1 MNDWFRSWHGA
12 PTDPKWLGIARRA
25 GVAPGIAVAVA
36 WALMDRASQSADRG
50 SIGGYD
56 AEGLAY
62 FYGCEPENVEAIVS
76 AMVDK
81 GMVVDGRFTS
91 WEKRQ
96 PVRED
101 DSAKRVREHRERKKR
116 DAERN
121 VTHRNAPREDTET
134 DIATASNEAA
144 AACAAHDLDP
154 QTLETKMRDAAGDK
168 MQPHGGF
175 VVGPVM
181 ELVRLGADVDLDV
194 LPAIRA
200 VSARL
205 NRPARSW
212 DYFVPAIQEA
222 MDRRKS
228 AGTWDHRGQ
237 APPGQKPPSAAM
249 QRHDRIRQNLKREI
263 NGDENADNASPVID
277 LTERDYRP
285 H

>member
-1 MNDWFRSWHGA
+1 MTDWFRSWHGA

-62 FYGCEPENVEAIVS
+62 FYGCEPENVEAIVA

-81 GMVVDGRFTS
+81 GMIVNERFTS

-96 PVRED
+96 PMRED

-116 DAERN
+116 EAERN
-121 VTHRNAPREDTET
+121 VTQRNAPEEDTET
-134 DIATASNEAA
+134 DIATASDEAA
-144 AACAAHDLDP
+144 APRAGHELDP
-154 QTLETKMRDAAGDK
+154 QSLETKLRDAAGDK
-168 MQPHGGF
+168 MQPHAGF

-181 ELVRLGADVDLDV
+181 ELIRQGADLDLDV
-194 LPAIRA
+194 LPTVRSVA
-200 VSARL
+200 ARL
-205 NRPARSW
+205 GRPARSW
-212 DYFVPAIQEA
+212 DYFVPAIQDA
-222 MDRRKS
+222 MDKRKA
-228 AGTWDHRGQ
+228 AGTWEHRGQ
-237 APPGQKPPSAAM
+237 APPPGKPPSAAM
-249 QRHDRIRQNLKREI
+249 QRHERIRQNVKREI
-263 NGDENADNASPVID
+263 YGDENADDAGPVID
-277 LTERDYRP
+277 LPERDYRP